1 MPTRYLRPGIRDS
14 ETIDALTPLAETLF
28 YRLLVTVDDFGRA
41 DARPAMIK
49 AQCFPIKSSIT
60 TEQAGELLLELA
72 ASGLVLLFTVDGKQF
87 LQMQKWENAP
97 RAKESK
103 FPSPEDARAQMHT
116 NVCRPRTLLPVT
128 VTVTGTET
136 DNREPGLQLAHLRAD
151 DRPPRRDK
159 PETEFQSVCRQVW
172 ASYAQA
178 YEERYHA
185 PPIRNAKVN
194 SLIKRF
200 AQLVPHDEG
209 GAIAA
214 HYVRHNGQF
223 YVGKLHPLEL
233 LVTDAA
239 KLRTEWATGRMMT
252 TTRAR
257 QVDQSG
263 SMLDIVAEI
272 KRERGEA

>member
-49 AQCFPIKSSIT
+49 AHCFPIKATIT
-60 TEQAGELLLELA
+60 AEQAGELLLELA

-103 FPSPEDARAQMHT
+103 FPSHEDARAQMHT
-116 NVCRPRTLLPVT
+116 HVCKPRTLLPVT
-128 VTVTGTET
+128 VTGTGTGT
-136 DNREPGLQLAHLRAD
+136 DNREPVTENREPGLHVVEVRANAQT
-151 DRPPRRDK
+151 PLQAICRDTW
-159 PETEFQSVCRQVW
+159 E
-172 ASYAQA
+172 SYAAA
-178 YEERYHA
+178 YADRYHT

-200 AQLVPHDEG
+200 CQMVPASE
-209 GAIAA
+209 AASIAA
-214 HYVRHNGQF
+214 HYVRHNGQY
-223 YVGKLHPLEL
+223 YVAKLHPVDL
-233 LVTDAA
+233 LLLDAA
-239 KLRTEWATGRMMT
+239 KLRTEWATGVRMT
-252 TTRAR
+252 ATRAR
-257 QVDQSG
+257 QIDQTG
-263 SMLDIVAEI
+263 SMMDMVAEI

>member
-60 TEQAGELLLELA
+60 PDQAGELLLELA
-72 ASGLVLLFTVDGKQF
+72 ACGLVMLFTVDSKQF

-103 FPSPEDARAQMHT
+103 FPSPEDARAQMHA
-116 NVCRPRTLLPVT
+116 NVCKPRTLLPVT
-128 VTVTGTET
+128 VTGTGTETGT
-136 DNREPGLQLAHLRAD
+136 DNREPGLQLAHLQAD
-151 DRPPRRDK
+151 ARPPLV
-159 PETEFQSVCRQVW
+159 ETEFQSICRQVW
-172 ASYAQA
+172 ANYAQA
-178 YEERYHA
+178 YEKRYHA
-185 PPIRNAKVN
+185 PPIRNAKAN

-200 AQLVPHDEG
+200 AQLVPHEEAG
-209 GAIAA
+209 LIAA

-223 YVGKLHPLEL
+223 YVSKLHPLEL

-239 KLRTEWATGRMMT
+239 KLRTEWATGKMMT
-252 TTRAR
+252 ATRAR